1 TVGRAVWGRPS
12 EKDKRLALV
21 LIQGFA
27 YNKAVESLD
36 SPMGKLTARLVR
48 GKDAFMA
55 RPGEGV

>member
-1 TVGRAVWGRPS
+1 MWGRPS

-55 RPGEGV
+55 RPGEGA